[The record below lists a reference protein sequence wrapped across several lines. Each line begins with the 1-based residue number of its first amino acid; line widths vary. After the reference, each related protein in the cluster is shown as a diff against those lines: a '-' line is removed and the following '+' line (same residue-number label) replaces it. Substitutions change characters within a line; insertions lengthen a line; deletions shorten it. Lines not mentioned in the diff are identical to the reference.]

1 MVAPLLP
8 ETSETAARIAVAALV
23 GLAVGI
29 ERERSGHAVGPANDF
44 AGIRTFF
51 LLGLLGGLGGLF
63 AAHELAAVGVA
74 LVAAGALL
82 TVGAYFVTAQRD
94 AVHATDG
101 TTEVAAL
108 VVLALGVLAGGGA
121 LRLAAALA
129 ALVVLALAE
138 KQRLHGWVDRLDPV
152 EMRAAMHFAVLAL
165 VVLPL
170 LPATINTPVGALTP
184 RGTWMLVLVIS
195 GLNFAGHLARRVV
208 GQAHGYA
215 VTGALGGLVSSTAVT
230 WGFSRSSQDDAALRP
245 AYAAGVIAASTV
257 LLPRVVVVVT
267 LLNPTVG
274 IEAARLLVAPF
285 VVGGV
290 FTWWTARSSA
300 SAAPAAAEES
310 QRSPLRLGAAL
321 QMAVLFQLVLLLM
334 AFVREQ
340 FGAAG
345 IFTTAA
351 LFGVTDVDAISVAM
365 TRVPDAAF
373 ASTAA
378 QAIVVAVASNTLTK
392 ALIAAAFGRGTFRS
406 RATVALLGMLASL
419 VASLLWLV

>member
-1 MVAPLLP
+1 MAAPLLP

-29 ERERSGHAVGPANDF
+29 ERERAGHTVGPANDF
-44 AGIRTFF
+44 AGLRTFF

-63 AAHELAAVGVA
+63 AVHELASVGVA

-94 AVHATDG
+94 AIHATDG

-129 ALVVLALAE
+129 ALAVLALAE
-138 KQRLHGWVDRLDPV
+138 KQRLHGWVGRLDSV

-165 VVLPL
+165 VVLPI
-170 LPATINTPVGALTP
+170 LPADIATPVGTLTP
-184 RGTWMLVLVIS
+184 RATWMLVLVIS

-257 LLPRVVVVVT
+257 LFPRVVVVVT

-290 FTWWTARSSA
+290 FTWWAARSSA
-300 SAAPAAAEES
+300 SAAPAAAEAS

-392 ALIAAAFGRGTFRS
+392 ALIAAAVGRGTFRS
-406 RATVALLGMLASL
+406 RATVALMGMLASL
-419 VASLLWLV
+419 VASL